1 VCKDFLTNLLDRGL
15 NIEEGLLCV
24 MDGSRGVRKAVDE
37 VFGRYALIQ
46 RCQWRKRENVVGYLP
61 KSRQAS
67 FRKLLQQAYE

>member
-1 VCKDFLTNLLDRGL
+1 
-15 NIEEGLLCV
+15 